1 MTKGKAI
8 GVISIKGGV
17 GKTTSVINLAN
28 VLANDFNKK
37 VVIIDANFSSPNIAL
52 HLGNIDHKYS
62 LGDLLNKKAKLSDVV
77 HEHEFGFHVI
87 PTSLASDS
95 SNKLRLKQV
104 VQNLKNNYDI
114 VLLDSSPTMNDEI
127 LATIM
132 ASDELYVVSTPDLP
146 TLTTTLRAVN
156 IAKNNKMKVNGLIL
170 NKVRGKDYE
179 LKPIDMERLSG
190 VPLIGVIN
198 DNVRVLEALDK
209 VKPVTSL
216 SPNSDVSIAYKKLAA
231 KMINA
236 EYREPNLY
244 TKTIAYLKDDFSNL
258 ATHDFTKGIS
268 YYK

>member
-1 MTKGKAI
+1 MTKGKSI
-8 GVISIKGGV
+8 GIISIKGGV

-37 VVIIDANFSSPNIAL
+37 VIVVDANFSSPNIAL
-52 HLGNIDHKYS
+52 HLGNIDHKFS
-62 LGDLLNKKAKLSDVV
+62 LNDLLNKKAKLNDVV
-77 HEHEFGFHVI
+77 HEHELGFHVI
-87 PTSLASDS
+87 PTSLDS
-95 SNKLRLKQV
+95 SSANKLRLKQV

-114 VLLDSSPTMNDEI
+114 VLLDSSPTLNEEI
-127 LATIM
+127 LSTIT

-156 IAKNNKMKVNGLIL
+156 MAKNNKMKVHGLIL

-179 LKPIDMERLSG
+179 LKPKDMERLSG

-198 DNVRVLEALDK
+198 DNVKVLEALSQ

-231 KMINA
+231 KMVNE
-236 EYREPNLY
+236 EYKEPNTY
-244 TKTIAYLKDDFSNL
+244 TKTMAYLKDDFSNL
-258 ATHDFTKGIS
+258 VTHDFTKGLS